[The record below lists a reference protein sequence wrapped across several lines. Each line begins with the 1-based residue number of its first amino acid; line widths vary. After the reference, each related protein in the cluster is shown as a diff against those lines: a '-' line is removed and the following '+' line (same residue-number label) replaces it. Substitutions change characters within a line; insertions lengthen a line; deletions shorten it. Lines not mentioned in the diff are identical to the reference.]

1 MKLSKCQALLAF
13 DYVKVGMGDSRQ
25 TIKERINLCRPR
37 YILLEQANADLC
49 WIEVSELLSLLNDA
63 YDFKEVYA
71 NATQCQ
77 FITED
82 VHIEQLFSAKLSPA
96 KLAFLKKDGRVNGYV
111 ELSLSNEQ
119 LAHQII
125 SLNLDKQL
133 LEEKIEQKDE
143 FVGILSHDIRN
154 PLGII
159 SVCCDYMLSLAENT
173 HAAGGKNKYIEFV
186 KRIKN
191 NVKRSNMLVQSL
203 LEIGKSKDSK
213 NIHTEDV
220 YLPKFIALTVQNSQF
235 LANSKEI
242 ELVCD
247 DLAEISAPIDS
258 KKIQQVIENL
268 TGNAIKFTPR
278 KKKIHYSLAMET
290 IEGIDYACIKVR
302 DEGRGIPKE
311 KIDNLFEKYSQG
323 DQAIAKELGV
333 GLGLFIVKQF
343 TDLHHGKISI
353 TSEEGEGTSFTIK
366 LPHAFKGSHTRS
378 IDSNNLKILVADDDE
393 DIRYLVQMVISD
405 LGYEYIEAENGE
417 VAFEK
422 YQLHKPDLIV
432 SDIRMPKLDG
442 LELLQKVKQIDPK
455 IPYILMSG
463 YYDQTEAQNIKKVF
477 HPDLL
482 VNKPFVKEEFKELL
496 DQKFFRK

>member
-1 MKLSKCQALLAF
+1 MKPSECSDLFRF
-13 DYVKVGMGDSRQ
+13 DFIRVDKNDTLQ
-25 TIKERINLCRPR
+25 TIEAKI
-37 YILLEQANADLC
+37 DLC
-49 WIEVSELLSLLNDA
+49 KPHHVFYERSKNEVLSVKASDLLQRLNKHKSLDKAFENLNTCISIGVDTEL
-63 YDFKEVYA
+63 
-71 NATQCQ
+71 
-77 FITED
+77 
-82 VHIEQLFSAKLSPA
+82 EQLFEQEASQGKVAIFRNDSELRGYLEIDHGNQNLLES
-96 KLAFLKKDGRVNGYV
+96 FQRLK
-111 ELSLSNEQ
+111 
-119 LAHQII
+119 
-125 SLNLDKQL
+125 LDKQN
-133 LEEKIEQKDE
+133 LEEKIDQKDE
-143 FVGILSHDIRN
+143 FIGILSHDIRN

-173 HAAGGKNKYIEFV
+173 DTRGGKNKYIEFV

-203 LEIGKSKDSK
+203 LEVGKSKGASQ
-213 NIHTEDV
+213 IQVEDV
-220 YLPKFIALTVQNSQF
+220 YLPKFLSLTVQNNQF

-242 ELVCD
+242 QLVCGE
-247 DLAEISAPIDS
+247 LEEITAPIDQ

-278 KKKIHYSLAMET
+278 KKKIHYSVCLET
-290 IEGIDYACIKVR
+290 IDGIDYACISVR
-302 DEGRGIPKE
+302 DEGRGIPQD
-311 KIDNLFEKYSQG
+311 KINNLFEKYSQG

-343 TDLHHGKISI
+343 TDLHQGKISI
-353 TSEEGEGTSFTIK
+353 NSREGEGTSFVIK
-366 LPHAFKGSHTRS
+366 LPHAFKGRHTRP

-405 LGYEYIEAENGE
+405 LGYEFIEAENGE

-463 YYDQTEAQNIKKVF
+463 YYDQAETLNIQKVF
-477 HPDLL
+477 HPDLM
-482 VNKPFVKEEFKELL
+482 VTKPFVKEEFQELL
-496 DQKFFRK
+496 NQKFFSK